1 MEVVVLAEGV
11 VVPSYLQ
18 RPLEAAG
25 HDVVLVR
32 DAAGFERA
40 LRDRRP
46 GALFVP
52 RRLGAEDG
60 LSLIERVKG
69 DPTTARM
76 PTILYGLRDEDARAA
91 RNVRA
96 DGFLRVPFTS
106 AEVLEV
112 LGVTTRDKRLI
123 LLADD
128 SDFIHKHTVPILED
142 AGYEVVSAMDGAA
155 AIVLARSRKPDLVIT
170 DIEMPEMDGYEVCKI
185 LKEDAVLGS
194 VPVVICSSRGEAADM
209 ERGFDVGA
217 DDYLTKP
224 VVPEEMVS
232 RLRNLFAG
240 IALSGREKIVVVDD
254 SPAVRHLV
262 ADSLAR
268 QGFDVTTAE
277 DGQEGLERTREVRPD
292 MVITDYDMPRMTGFE
307 LVHAIKRDP
316 ELRDLPVMMLTARDT
331 RRDQAQMRAAGLTSF
346 LVKPFSVDKCIAMVE
361 RILAEKRLAAYKE
374 ISKRY
379 VSEGTMRAAERQAAS
394 GSDDIVRAEEKFMAV
409 FFSDISGFTM
419 MSGKMEPVAVVEV
432 LNRFFD
438 LACPIVAARGGDI
451 DKFIGDAIMALFED
465 DREFDEPGALRAV
478 RAAFEVQEKMKTFD
492 TGTGDELTIRVG
504 INTGNLVRGDIG
516 ARDYRR
522 DYTVIGDTVN
532 RANRY
537 EANAPKGGV
546 LISQSTYDI
555 IKDWVDVEPH
565 TGIKLKGVVEPVTG
579 YVVNAIRPEKSPA

>member
-1 MEVVVLAEGV
+1 MQVVVLAEGV
-11 VVPSYLQ
+11 VVPSYLE
-18 RPLEAAG
+18 RPLETAG
-25 HDVVLVR
+25 HQVLVVR
-32 DAAGFERA
+32 DVEAFERS
-40 LRDRRP
+40 LRDRP
-46 GALFVP
+46 GAIFLP
-52 RRLGAEDG
+52 RRIGAEDG
-60 LSLIERVKG
+60 IALVDRIKS
-69 DPTTARM
+69 DPATAKT
-76 PTILYGLRDEDARAA
+76 PTIVYGMREDDARAA
-91 RNVRA
+91 RTARA
-96 DGFLRVPFTS
+96 DGFLRVPFTA
-106 AEVLEV
+106 AEVLDV
-112 LGVTTRDKRLI
+112 LGVTTRDKRMI

-142 AGYEVVSAMDGAA
+142 AGYEVVSAMDGAE
-155 AIVLARSRKPDLVIT
+155 AIVIARARKPDLIIT
-170 DIEMPEMDGYEVCKI
+170 DIEMPKMDGYEVCKTI
-185 LKEDAVLGS
+185 KEDPLFGG

-224 VVPEEMVS
+224 VVPEELVS

-240 IALSGREKIVVVDD
+240 IELSGREKIVVVDD

-277 DGQEGLERTREVRPD
+277 DGADGLDRAREVRPD
-292 MVITDYDMPRMTGFE
+292 MVITDYDMPRMNGFE

-316 ELRDLPVMMLTARDT
+316 ELRDTPVLMLTARDT
-331 RRDQAQMRAAGLTSF
+331 RRDQAQMRAAGLTSY

-361 RILAEKRLAAYKE
+361 RILAEKRLTAYKE

-379 VSEGTMRAAERQAAS
+379 VSEGTMRAAERAAAS
-394 GSDDIVRAEEKFMAV
+394 GSEEIVRSEERFMSV

-419 MSGKMEPVAVVEV
+419 MSGKMQPSAVVEV

-438 LACPIVAARGGDI
+438 LACPIIASHGGDI

-465 DREFDEPGALRAV
+465 SREFDEPGALRAV
-478 RAAFEVQEKMKTFD
+478 RSAFEVQEKMKTFD

-504 INTGNLVRGDIG
+504 INTGWLVRGDIG

-546 LISQSTYDI
+546 LIAQSTYDLI
-555 IKDWVDVEPH
+555 ADFVDVEPH
-565 TGIKLKGVVEPVTG
+565 AGIKLKGVVEPVTG
-579 YVVNAIRPEKSPA
+579 FVVTSIRPEKKQ